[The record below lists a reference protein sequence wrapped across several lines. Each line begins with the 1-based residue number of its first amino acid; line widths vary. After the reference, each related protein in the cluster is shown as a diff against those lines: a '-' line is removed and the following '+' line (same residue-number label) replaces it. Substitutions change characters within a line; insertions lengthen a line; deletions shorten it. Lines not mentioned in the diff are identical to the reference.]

1 MCSIEDSE
9 RVEADKKVAFTTTT
23 NEKYEEKKEIIHTYC
38 MFHGNKQN
46 VQKKKKQVQSLMV
59 KIPYMRHE
67 EKINLIS
74 GLNMRM
80 NNSRKQT
87 AYRGARF

>member
-1 MCSIEDSE
+1 
-9 RVEADKKVAFTTTT
+9 
-23 NEKYEEKKEIIHTYC
+23 

-87 AYRGARF
+87 AYRGARFWIIQRATYGARLRLLLRSRGMIDRLS